1 MFILMVKISVNFTL
15 NALILTQIPEEP
27 NKRVLLQNK
36 KLKQLILFL

>member
-1 MFILMVKISVNFTL
+1 MVKISVNFTL

-36 KLKQLILFL
+36 KLKHPNKVTTNN